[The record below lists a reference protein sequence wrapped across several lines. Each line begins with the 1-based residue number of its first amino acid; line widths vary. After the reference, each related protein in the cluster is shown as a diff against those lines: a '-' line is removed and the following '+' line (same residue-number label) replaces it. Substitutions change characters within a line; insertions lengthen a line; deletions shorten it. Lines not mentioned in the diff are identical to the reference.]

1 MAAMLETRMTKEGRV
16 LIPAEFRRSL
26 GLRPDE
32 PLQIYA
38 VDGELRIVSRLQG
51 IRRAQA
57 IAAKYKQ
64 PDHSVVDEFITEKR
78 DEAARE

>member
-57 IAAKYKQ
+57 IAAKYQQ
-64 PDHSVVDEFITEKR
+64 PGHSVVDEFITEKR